1 MHNNVVF
8 VSFDFLRDFFGPVFF
23 SEKKVENNLNQSNT
37 LNIMEVENNI
47 ILALDVLN
55 MEEAITVVGSVSDY
69 LNTIKIGYP
78 LVLSEGLE
86 SITTVKEEF
95 KCNIIADF
103 KVADIP
109 ATNEK
114 IADLTFEAGADAV
127 IVHGFVGDDSAIAC
141 MDSAKKYGKDIF
153 LLTEMSHP
161 GASMFLQQHAEGIA
175 KMGVELGITNFVGP
189 STKLDRLEKIRSII
203 GDESFLISPGVGTQ
217 GGDPKDTLKF
227 ADALIVGRSIYLSED
242 PKKAVEDIIDS
253 IKP

>member
-1 MHNNVVF
+1 
-8 VSFDFLRDFFGPVFF
+8 
-23 SEKKVENNLNQSNT
+23 
-37 LNIMEVENNI
+37 MEVENNI

-55 MEEAITVVGSVSDY
+55 MEDAITIVDSVSDY

-78 LVLSEGLE
+78 LVLSEGLQ
-86 SITTVKEEF
+86 SITTIKEDF
-95 KCNIIADF
+95 NCSVIADF

-127 IVHGFVGDDSAIAC
+127 IVHGFVGEDSAIAC
-141 MDSAKKYGKDIF
+141 MNSAKNYDKNIF

-161 GASMFLQQHAEGIA
+161 GASMFLQPHAEDIA
-175 KMGVELGITNFVGP
+175 KMGVELGITKFVGP

-203 GDESFLISPGVGTQ
+203 GEESFLISPGVGTQ

-227 ADALIVGRSIYLSED
+227 ADALIVGRSIYLAKD
-242 PKKAVEDIIDS
+242 PKKAVEDVIDS
-253 IKP
+253 IKS